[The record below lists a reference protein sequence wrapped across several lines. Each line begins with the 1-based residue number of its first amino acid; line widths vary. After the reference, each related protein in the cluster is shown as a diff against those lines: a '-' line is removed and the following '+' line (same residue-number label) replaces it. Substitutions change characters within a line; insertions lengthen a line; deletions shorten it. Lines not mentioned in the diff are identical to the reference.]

1 MRAVLICFAAGAV
14 GALVNSAAAWAFGEF
29 GLARFLHVAIAPAFT
44 PAWLYPRIVW
54 GGLWGLL
61 FVLPMLSSR
70 PLAKGLVVSFAPTL
84 AQLLWVFPVMAGQGY
99 LGLKLGLLTPLV
111 VVVLNAIWGISTALA
126 IRSAA

>member
-1 MRAVLICFAAGAV
+1 
-14 GALVNSAAAWAFGEF
+14 
-29 GLARFLHVAIAPAFT
+29 
-44 PAWLYPRIVW
+44 
-54 GGLWGLL
+54 
-61 FVLPMLSSR
+61 MLSSR

-111 VVVLNAIWGISTALA
+111 VVVLNAIWGISTMLA